1 MSNQDPKDPNKGRR
15 RSSDWYGKAD
25 KDGFGHR
32 SWMKNRGL
40 PADQFDGRPIIG
52 ICNTWSEFNPCN
64 AHFRDIAERVKR
76 GVYEAGGVPICL
88 LYTSPSPR
96 DKRQS
101 RMPSSA

>member
-52 ICNTWSEFNPCN
+52 ICILGLSSIHAT
-64 AHFRDIAERVKR
+64 
-76 GVYEAGGVPICL
+76 L
-88 LYTSPSPR
+88 TS
-96 DKRQS
+96 
-101 RMPSSA
+101 AI

>member
-40 PADQFDGRPIIG
+40 PADQFDGRPII
-52 ICNTWSEFNPCN
+52 
-64 AHFRDIAERVKR
+64 
-76 GVYEAGGVPICL
+76 
-88 LYTSPSPR
+88 
-96 DKRQS
+96 
-101 RMPSSA
+101 

>member
-1 MSNQDPKDPNKGRR
+1 MSDHEPKDPNKGRR

-76 GVYEAGGVPICL
+76 GVYEAGGVPMEFPVFSNSESQL
-88 LYTSPSPR
+88 
-96 DKRQS
+96 
-101 RMPSSA
+101 